1 MPREDFERNL
11 KLVQDEVVQLS
22 SMVEKAIFKSIDSL
36 KRRDLGASQQVI
48 DEDDIIDAKQD
59 AIENRC
65 IDLIALESPMAV
77 DLRVIIAA
85 MMVANELERMGDY
98 AEGIAKISLAMGE
111 LPPLKPL
118 IDIPSMAD
126 KAVDMLRRSIESY
139 VHRDIVTAKGV
150 FHDDDEVD
158 EMYEQVYRDLLTYM
172 MGDPR
177 TINACTHLL
186 FVAKNLERIGDHA
199 TNIAEI
205 IHFELTG
212 EELTSQRP
220 KLDVL
225 SH

>member
-48 DEDDIIDAKQD
+48 DEDDIIDAKQE

-118 IDIPSMAD
+118 IDIPRMAD

-139 VHRDIVTAKGV
+139 VNRDIVSAKGV

-158 EMYEQVYRDLLTYM
+158 EMYEQVYRELLTYM
-172 MGDPR
+172 MRDPS
-177 TINACTHLL
+177 TIQRATYLL
-186 FVAKNLERIGDHA
+186 WVSHDLERVADRT
-199 TNIAEI
+199 TNIAERVM
-205 IHFELTG
+205 FLVTG
-212 EELTSQRP
+212 KTEM
-220 KLDVL
+220 D
-225 SH
+225 

>member
-11 KLVQDEVVQLS
+11 KLMQDEVVQLS

-48 DEDDIIDAKQD
+48 DEDDIIDAKQE

-118 IDIPSMAD
+118 VDIPRMAD

-139 VHRDIVTAKGV
+139 VNRDIVTAKGV

-158 EMYEQVYRDLLTYM
+158 EMYEQVYRELLTYM
-172 MGDPR
+172 MRDPS
-177 TINACTHLL
+177 TIQRATYLL
-186 FVAKNLERIGDHA
+186 WVSHDLERVADRT
-199 TNIAEI
+199 TNIAERVM
-205 IHFELTG
+205 FLVTG
-212 EELTSQRP
+212 KTEM
-220 KLDVL
+220 D
-225 SH
+225 

>member
-48 DEDDIIDAKQD
+48 DEDDIIDAKQE

-118 IDIPSMAD
+118 IDIPRMAD

-139 VHRDIVTAKGV
+139 VNRDIVTAKGG

-158 EMYEQVYRDLLTYM
+158 EMYEQVYRELLTYM
-172 MGDPR
+172 MRDPT
-177 TINACTHLL
+177 TIQRATYLL
-186 FVAKNLERIGDHA
+186 WVSHDLERVADRT
-199 TNIAEI
+199 TNIAERVM
-205 IHFELTG
+205 FLVTG
-212 EELTSQRP
+212 KTEM
-220 KLDVL
+220 D
-225 SH
+225 

>member
-48 DEDDIIDAKQD
+48 DEDDIIDAKQEE
-59 AIENRC
+59 IENRC

-118 IDIPSMAD
+118 IDIPRMAD

-139 VHRDIVTAKGV
+139 VNRDIVAAKGV

-158 EMYEQVYRDLLTYM
+158 EMYEQVYRELLTYM
-172 MGDPR
+172 MRNPT
-177 TINACTHLL
+177 TIQRATYLL
-186 FVAKNLERIGDHA
+186 WVSHDLERVADRT
-199 TNIAEI
+199 TNIAERVM
-205 IHFELTG
+205 FLVTG
-212 EELTSQRP
+212 KTEM
-220 KLDVL
+220 D
-225 SH
+225 

>member
-22 SMVEKAIFKSIDSL
+22 SMVEKAILNSIDSL

-48 DEDDIIDAKQD
+48 DEDDIIDAKQE

-118 IDIPSMAD
+118 IDIPRMAD
-126 KAVDMLRRSIESY
+126 KAVGMLRRSIESY
-139 VHRDIVTAKGV
+139 VNRDIVTAKGV

-158 EMYEQVYRDLLTYM
+158 EMYEQVYRELLPYLMRDPTTIQRATY
-172 MGDPR
+172 
-177 TINACTHLL
+177 LL
-186 FVAKNLERIGDHA
+186 WVSHDLERVADRT
-199 TNIAEI
+199 TNIAERVM
-205 IHFELTG
+205 FLVTG
-212 EELTSQRP
+212 KTEM
-220 KLDVL
+220 D
-225 SH
+225 

>member
-36 KRRDLGASQQVI
+36 KRRDFGASQQVI
-48 DEDDIIDAKQD
+48 DEDDIIDAKQE

-118 IDIPSMAD
+118 IDIPRMAD

-139 VHRDIVTAKGV
+139 VNRDIVTAKGV

-158 EMYEQVYRDLLTYM
+158 EMYEQVYRELLTYM
-172 MGDPR
+172 MRDPT
-177 TINACTHLL
+177 TIQRATYLL
-186 FVAKNLERIGDHA
+186 WVSHDLERVADRT
-199 TNIAEI
+199 TNIAERVM
-205 IHFELTG
+205 FLVTG
-212 EELTSQRP
+212 KTEM
-220 KLDVL
+220 D
-225 SH
+225 

>member
-1 MPREDFERNL
+1 MPREDFEKNL

-48 DEDDIIDAKQD
+48 DEDDIIDAKQE

-118 IDIPSMAD
+118 IDIPRMAD

-139 VHRDIVTAKGV
+139 VNRDIVAAKGV

-158 EMYEQVYRDLLTYM
+158 EMYEQVYRELLTYM
-172 MGDPR
+172 MRDPT
-177 TINACTHLL
+177 TIQRATYLL
-186 FVAKNLERIGDHA
+186 WVSHDLERVADRT
-199 TNIAEI
+199 TNIAERVM
-205 IHFELTG
+205 FLVTG
-212 EELTSQRP
+212 KTEM
-220 KLDVL
+220 D
-225 SH
+225 

>member
-48 DEDDIIDAKQD
+48 DEDDIIDAKQE

-118 IDIPSMAD
+118 IDIPRMAD
-126 KAVDMLRRSIESY
+126 KAGDMLRRSIESY
-139 VHRDIVTAKGV
+139 VNRDIVTAKGV

-158 EMYEQVYRDLLTYM
+158 EMYEQVYRELLTYM
-172 MGDPR
+172 MRDPS
-177 TINACTHLL
+177 TIQRATYLL
-186 FVAKNLERIGDHA
+186 WVSHDLERVADRT
-199 TNIAEI
+199 TNIAERVM
-205 IHFELTG
+205 FLVTG
-212 EELTSQRP
+212 KTEM
-220 KLDVL
+220 D
-225 SH
+225 

>member
-48 DEDDIIDAKQD
+48 DEDDIIDAKQE

-118 IDIPSMAD
+118 IDLS
-126 KAVDMLRRSIESY
+126 L
-139 VHRDIVTAKGV
+139 
-150 FHDDDEVD
+150 
-158 EMYEQVYRDLLTYM
+158 
-172 MGDPR
+172 
-177 TINACTHLL
+177 
-186 FVAKNLERIGDHA
+186 
-199 TNIAEI
+199 
-205 IHFELTG
+205 IHI
-212 EELTSQRP
+212 
-220 KLDVL
+220 
-225 SH
+225 

>member
-11 KLVQDEVVQLS
+11 KQVQDEVVQLS

-48 DEDDIIDAKQD
+48 DEDDIIDAKQE

-118 IDIPSMAD
+118 IDIPRMAD
-126 KAVDMLRRSIESY
+126 KAVGMLRRSIESY
-139 VHRDIVTAKGV
+139 VNRDIVAAKEV

-158 EMYEQVYRDLLTYM
+158 EMYEQVYRELLTYM
-172 MGDPR
+172 MRDPT
-177 TINACTHLL
+177 TIQRATYLL
-186 FVAKNLERIGDHA
+186 WVSHDLERVADRT
-199 TNIAEI
+199 TNIAERVM
-205 IHFELTG
+205 FLVTG
-212 EELTSQRP
+212 KTEM
-220 KLDVL
+220 D
-225 SH
+225 

>member
-48 DEDDIIDAKQD
+48 DEDDIIDAKQE

-111 LPPLKPL
+111 LSPLKPL
-118 IDIPSMAD
+118 IDIPRMAD
-126 KAVDMLRRSIESY
+126 KAVDMLRRSIEAY
-139 VHRDIVTAKGV
+139 VNRDIVSAKGV

-158 EMYEQVYRDLLTYM
+158 EMYEQVYRELLTYM
-172 MGDPR
+172 MGDPT
-177 TINACTHLL
+177 TIQRATYLL
-186 FVAKNLERIGDHA
+186 WVSHDLERVADRT
-199 TNIAEI
+199 TNIAERVM
-205 IHFELTG
+205 FLVTG
-212 EELTSQRP
+212 KTEM
-220 KLDVL
+220 D
-225 SH
+225 

>member
-36 KRRDLGASQQVI
+36 KRRDLGTSQQVI
-48 DEDDIIDAKQD
+48 DEDDIIDAKQE

-118 IDIPSMAD
+118 IDIPRMAD

-139 VHRDIVTAKGV
+139 VNRDIVTAKGG

-158 EMYEQVYRDLLTYM
+158 EMYEQVYRELLTYM
-172 MGDPR
+172 MRDPT
-177 TINACTHLL
+177 TIQRATYLL
-186 FVAKNLERIGDHA
+186 WVSHDLERVADRT
-199 TNIAEI
+199 TNIAERVM
-205 IHFELTG
+205 FLVTG
-212 EELTSQRP
+212 KTEM
-220 KLDVL
+220 D
-225 SH
+225 

>member
-48 DEDDIIDAKQD
+48 DEDDIIDAKQE

-98 AEGIAKISLAMGE
+98 AEGIANISLAMGE

-118 IDIPSMAD
+118 IDIPRMAD

-139 VHRDIVTAKGV
+139 VNRDIVTAKGV

-158 EMYEQVYRDLLTYM
+158 EMYEQLYRELLTYM
-172 MGDPR
+172 MRDPT
-177 TINACTHLL
+177 TIQRATYLL
-186 FVAKNLERIGDHA
+186 WVSHDLERVADRT
-199 TNIAEI
+199 TNIAERVM
-205 IHFELTG
+205 FLVTG
-212 EELTSQRP
+212 KTEM
-220 KLDVL
+220 D
-225 SH
+225 

>member
-48 DEDDIIDAKQD
+48 DEDDIIDAKQE

-118 IDIPSMAD
+118 IDIPRMAD

-139 VHRDIVTAKGV
+139 VNRDIVTAKGV

-158 EMYEQVYRDLLTYM
+158 EMYEQVYRELLTYM
-172 MGDPR
+172 MRDPN
-177 TINACTHLL
+177 TIQRATYLL
-186 FVAKNLERIGDHA
+186 WVSHDLERVADRT
-199 TNIAEI
+199 TNIAERVM
-205 IHFELTG
+205 FLVTG
-212 EELTSQRP
+212 KTEM
-220 KLDVL
+220 D
-225 SH
+225 

>member
-11 KLVQDEVVQLS
+11 KQVQDEVVQLS

-36 KRRDLGASQQVI
+36 KRRDLGTSQQVI
-48 DEDDIIDAKQD
+48 DEDDIIDAKQE

-118 IDIPSMAD
+118 IDIPRMAD
-126 KAVDMLRRSIESY
+126 KAGDMLRRSIESY
-139 VHRDIVTAKGV
+139 GNRDIVAAKGV

-158 EMYEQVYRDLLTYM
+158 EMYEQVYRELLTYM
-172 MGDPR
+172 MRDPS
-177 TINACTHLL
+177 TIQRATYLL
-186 FVAKNLERIGDHA
+186 WVSHDLERVADRT
-199 TNIAEI
+199 TNIAERVM
-205 IHFELTG
+205 FLVTG
-212 EELTSQRP
+212 KTEM
-220 KLDVL
+220 D
-225 SH
+225 

>member
-48 DEDDIIDAKQD
+48 DEDDIIDAKQE

-118 IDIPSMAD
+118 IDIPRMAD
-126 KAVDMLRRSIESY
+126 KAVGMLRRSIESY
-139 VHRDIVTAKGV
+139 VNRDIVTAKGV

-158 EMYEQVYRDLLTYM
+158 EMYEQVYRELLTYM
-172 MGDPR
+172 MRDPT
-177 TINACTHLL
+177 TIQRATYLL
-186 FVAKNLERIGDHA
+186 WVSHDLERVADRT
-199 TNIAEI
+199 TNIAERVM
-205 IHFELTG
+205 FLVTG
-212 EELTSQRP
+212 KTEM
-220 KLDVL
+220 D
-225 SH
+225 

>member
-48 DEDDIIDAKQD
+48 DEDDIIDAKQE

-118 IDIPSMAD
+118 IDIPRMAD

-139 VHRDIVTAKGV
+139 VNRDIVAAKGV

-158 EMYEQVYRDLLTYM
+158 EMYEQVYRELLTYM
-172 MGDPR
+172 MRDPT
-177 TINACTHLL
+177 TIQRATYLL
-186 FVAKNLERIGDHA
+186 WVSHDLERVADRT
-199 TNIAEI
+199 TNIAERVM
-205 IHFELTG
+205 FLVTG
-212 EELTSQRP
+212 KTEM
-220 KLDVL
+220 D
-225 SH
+225 

>member
-22 SMVEKAIFKSIDSL
+22 SMVEKAIFKAIDSL

-48 DEDDIIDAKQD
+48 DEDDIIDAKQE

-118 IDIPSMAD
+118 IDIPRMAD

-139 VHRDIVTAKGV
+139 VNRDIVAAKGV

-158 EMYEQVYRDLLTYM
+158 EMYEQVYRELLTYM
-172 MGDPR
+172 MRDPT
-177 TINACTHLL
+177 TIQRATYLL
-186 FVAKNLERIGDHA
+186 WVSHDLERVADRT
-199 TNIAEI
+199 TNIAERVM
-205 IHFELTG
+205 FLVTG
-212 EELTSQRP
+212 KTEM
-220 KLDVL
+220 D
-225 SH
+225 